1 MARTRRFFWGW
12 SLALWLIAIVLTVS
26 VTPRTVLRYT
36 QWRELRKETAQL
48 QQELLA
54 LRAQERALQEE
65 LRRVQTD
72 LGRESLARQRGWIR
86 KGEEPLRINP

>member
-12 SLALWLIAIVLTVS
+12 SLALWLLALALAVS

-54 LRAQERALQEE
+54 LQAEERALQEE
-65 LRRVQTD
+65 LRRVQTNP
-72 LGRESLARQRGWIR
+72 GRESLARQRGWIR

>member
-36 QWRELRKETAQL
+36 QWRELRRETAQL
-48 QQELLA
+48 QQELIA
-54 LRAQERALQEE
+54 LQVQERTLQEE